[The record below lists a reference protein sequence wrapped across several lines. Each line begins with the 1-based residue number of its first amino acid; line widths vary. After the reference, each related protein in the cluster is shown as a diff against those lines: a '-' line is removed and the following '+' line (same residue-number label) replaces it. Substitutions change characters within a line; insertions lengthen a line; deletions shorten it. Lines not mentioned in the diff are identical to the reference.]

1 MLRLYYSMIVKPGVR
16 PRQLRTGFKRLLIN
30 ACDRYF
36 TSSGTAKLE
45 MRNCGKEQGKKEW
58 RCKFYAANGAGS
70 DTRCANQN
78 TMSQDKLRNGIPKG
92 RETEEDQE
100 PPGVDPQSKNLRLRE
115 NP

>member
-1 MLRLYYSMIVKPGVR
+1 
-16 PRQLRTGFKRLLIN
+16 
-30 ACDRYF
+30 
-36 TSSGTAKLE
+36 

-100 PPGVDPQSKNLRLRE
+100 PPGVDPQSKNLRLLE
-115 NP
+115 NPGVNLKSWQKIGESGKRLYVTYALHGAKGGS